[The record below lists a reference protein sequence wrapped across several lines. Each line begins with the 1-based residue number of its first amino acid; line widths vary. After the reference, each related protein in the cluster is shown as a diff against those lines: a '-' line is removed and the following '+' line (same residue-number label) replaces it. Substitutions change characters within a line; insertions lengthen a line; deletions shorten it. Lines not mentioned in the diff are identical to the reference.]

1 MKSEKSILPAAS
13 ACEQRGEQPMTAL
26 RASVP
31 ERFRPRHPAAAD
43 ASSATSLHFGAQS
56 NRRPMPFGAYAGAVA
71 AVLKKFV
78 VAFHA
83 ARMRQAMREIDR
95 YRNLIADDE
104 TIANFAT
111 RCRGRAPRP
120 AGRP

>member
-1 MKSEKSILPAAS
+1 
-13 ACEQRGEQPMTAL
+13 MTAI

-56 NRRPMPFGAYAGAVA
+56 NRRPMPFGIHADAVA

-95 YRNLIADDE
+95 YRDLVADDE
-104 TIANFAT
+104 TTASFT
-111 RCRGRAPRP
+111 EWCCGRAVRP
-120 AGRP
+120 TDRPPSQP